1 MIRRC
6 TIVCVGKPKGWAA
19 EASEDYAKRLRRY
32 FPVDTIEVPEEDINR
47 RSRED
52 VLSKEG
58 DRILKRLPAEAYV
71 ISLDREKGK
80 QLPSEKLAEKLEDL
94 GVSGRSHVAFAIG
107 GPPGPFPRSIAKLP
121 RTLLLRHDHA
131 PSRLRQNRP
140 PRTNLPRS
148 QDKPKR
154 EIPLVASLR
163 AAANQHFSISAGQ
176 HFSMGMDVR
185 TKFHKQAPP
194 VALLL

>member
-1 MIRRC
+1 LIRRC

-107 GPPGPFPRSIAKLP
+107 GPLGLSREVLRSSRELWSFGTITLP
-121 RTLLLRHDHA
+121 HALARIVLLE
-131 PSRLRQNRP
+131 Q
-140 PRTNLPRS
+140 
-148 QDKPKR
+148 
-154 EIPLVASLR
+154 IYR
-163 AAANQHFSISAGQ
+163 AAKINRNEKYHW
-176 HFSMGMDVR
+176 
-185 TKFHKQAPP
+185 
-194 VALLL
+194 